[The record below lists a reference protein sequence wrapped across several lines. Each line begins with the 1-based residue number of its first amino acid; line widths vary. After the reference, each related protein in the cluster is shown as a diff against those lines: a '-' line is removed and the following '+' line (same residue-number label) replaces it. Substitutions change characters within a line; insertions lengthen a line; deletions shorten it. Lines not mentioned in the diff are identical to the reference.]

1 MAAPGF
7 IRGGR
12 EALGFWAIILGLC
25 LVTGMISYAAGRDW
39 VGRALGE
46 AISRQEVQIK
56 PQEPAAGSTQTPPDQ
71 AGPPPAQARVEL
83 EPREPTEAEKQD
95 LTQQN
100 LDAAAASGDTT
111 VPEPSPSVAESGAPA
126 DKPQEQPS
134 ASAGYLV
141 TAGSFTVSANA
152 ERVKR
157 NLEKRGYHPY
167 LSRIERRGTTYH
179 RVIVGSYGSR
189 EQAEAVKRELEA
201 AGFVA
206 GVTAP

>member
-1 MAAPGF
+1 MAARGF

-12 EALGFWAIILGLC
+12 EALGFWAIIIGLC
-25 LVTGMISYAAGRDW
+25 LITGMISYGAGRNW

-46 AISRQEVQIK
+46 AISREEVQIK
-56 PQEPAAGSTQTPPDQ
+56 PQEPSANSPETPPEQ
-71 AGPPPAQARVEL
+71 SGPPPAQARVEM

-100 LDAAAASGDTT
+100 LDAAAASGDTASGS
-111 VPEPSPSVAESGAPA
+111 SPPAAESA
-126 DKPQEQPS
+126 PS
-134 ASAGYLV
+134 AGKPEAPTTAGPGYLV
-141 TAGSFTVSANA
+141 TAGSFTVPDNA

-179 RVIVGSYGSR
+179 RVVLGAYGSR
-189 EQAEAVKRELEA
+189 EEAEAVKRELEA

>member
-12 EALGFWAIILGLC
+12 EAIGFWAIIVGLC
-25 LVTGMISYAAGRDW
+25 VITGMISYGAGRNW

-46 AISRQEVQIK
+46 AISRQTVEIK
-56 PQEPAAGSTQTPPDQ
+56 PQETTASSPETPQDQ
-71 AGPPPAQARVEL
+71 SGPPPAQARVEM

-100 LDAAAASGDTT
+100 LDAAAASAKSSTSESAPPA
-111 VPEPSPSVAESGAPA
+111 PESAPSA
-126 DKPQEQPS
+126 DKPEEQT
-134 ASAGYLV
+134 ATGTGFLV
-141 TAGSFTVSANA
+141 TAGSFTVPANA

-167 LSRIERRGTTYH
+167 LSRIERRGTSYH
-179 RVIVGSYGSR
+179 RVVVGTYGSR
-189 EQAEAVKRELEA
+189 EEAEAVRRELEA